1 MNRDLQVNL
10 KQNQY
15 GENSMSNDFDYG
27 RVHQR
32 KIRQRVQAA
41 GLEKSLK
48 KSPLLNVRP
57 SQASDR
63 KWIAKKANARA
74 VATMHQSN
82 YDNKWTT
89 DLLASSASQP
99 SGINSRPS
107 SFNPLA
113 QGHSSKN

>member
-1 MNRDLQVNL
+1 MNSDLQVNL

-15 GENSMSNDFDYG
+15 GDNYISNDFDYG
-27 RVHQR
+27 WVYSR
-32 KIRQRVQAA
+32 KTRQRIQAA

-63 KWIAKKANARA
+63 KWIAKKVSAGA

-89 DLLASSASQP
+89 DLLASSTSQP
-99 SGINSRPS
+99 SGINYRPS
-107 SFNPLA
+107 SFNLLA
-113 QGHSSKN
+113 QGHSNKN